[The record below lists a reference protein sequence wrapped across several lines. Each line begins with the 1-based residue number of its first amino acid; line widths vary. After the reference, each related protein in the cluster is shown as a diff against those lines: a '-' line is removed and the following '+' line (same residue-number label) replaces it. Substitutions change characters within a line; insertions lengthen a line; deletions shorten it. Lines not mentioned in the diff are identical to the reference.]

1 MRKCLISTFLGLT
14 VAALITGPAGAQQQG
29 QREGD
34 NVTRGL
40 ETAQR
45 GQTTGAKGKWEP
57 AKAFPIPMEESVG
70 AAVNGKLYILQGL
83 TDGGFQPL
91 GVVYVFD
98 PASGEWTKKKDMPL
112 AAHHVMTVV
121 HNGRIYLFGGFS
133 RPGKELAWQPIDNA
147 WEYTPETDSWKAL
160 APLPTRRG
168 AGGAAVVNGKI
179 YVIGGASTL
188 PGASDPAIRFDG
200 QPRDSVLGT
209 NEEYDPAT
217 NSWKSGAPMPTARNH
232 FLTASVGDKIYAIGG
247 RLGSTFITRSS
258 NTDVNEE
265 YDVAHDV
272 WRTRAAM
279 PTARSGVAGGVY
291 NGKVRGRRRVPER
304 QDHGGVP
311 RLRGLRSGDQCLG
324 WEPAAHAHPAA
335 RIRRRGDRRSL
346 ARGRRRHPDGGNSR
360 RGDLHRHPRR
370 VRLHQELD
378 ERFHEGCHFRA
389 PQSGEPGIQ

>member
-1 MRKCLISTFLGLT
+1 MTVSLHKSERWQEREIAMHKRLRSTLLGLT
-14 VAALITGPAGAQQQG
+14 VAAFVNASAGAQQQG
-29 QREGD
+29 SREGE

-40 ETAQR
+40 DAAQR
-45 GQTTGAKGKWEP
+45 AQTTGIKGKWEP

-83 TDGGFQPL
+83 TDGGFQPM

-98 PASGEWTKKKDMPL
+98 PATSEWTKKKEMPL

-121 HNGRIYLFGGFS
+121 HNGKIYLFGGFS

-160 APLPTRRG
+160 GPLPTRRG
-168 AGGAAVVNGKI
+168 AGGAAVINGKI

-217 NSWKSGAPMPTARNH
+217 NTWKGRAPMPTARNH
-232 FLTASVGDKIYAIGG
+232 FLTAVVGDKIYAIGG

-258 NTDVNEE
+258 NTEVTEE
-265 YDVAHDV
+265 YDVAQDV

-291 NGKVRGRRRVPER
+291 NGKIYVAGGEFQNDKIMAAFRAFEAYDPATNTWDGSLPRMRIPR
-304 QDHGGVP
+304 HGFAGAVI
-311 RLRGLRSGDQCLG
+311 GDQL
-324 WEPAAHAHPAA
+324 HVV
-335 RIRRRGDRRSL
+335 
-346 ARGRRRHPDGGNSR
+346 GG
-360 RGDLHRHPRR
+360 
-370 VRLHQELD
+370 
-378 ERFHEGCHFRA
+378 
-389 PQSGEPGIQ
+389 GIQTAGIPGAVIYTDTHDVFDFTKN